1 MRRTFARFVP
11 VTRKQ
16 RIIALATAAGMALA
30 ALALAVAL
38 GSASKKPAATTI
50 TSGRSFLAGVEQ
62 HGDTLGRPDAPAT
75 LLVFEDPQCPYC
87 RTWSVDT
94 LPSVVDGFV
103 RTGRVKLVWRGIP
116 IVGEDSV
123 AGLRGAYAAAQQN
136 RLWSFVDQLFQRQGT
151 ENSGWI
157 TVQLLGQA
165 ADTAGVTA
173 STMLAAAGSA
183 AVTARLKLAIREA
196 TKYGVHGTPT
206 FVLLRRLAP
215 PQQLELRSLD
225 SASFDSVLSAA
236 LR

>member
-1 MRRTFARFVP
+1 VA

-16 RIIALATAAGMALA
+16 RIIALAAAAGVALA

-38 GSASKKPAATTI
+38 GSTSKKPAPTTPA
-50 TSGRSFLAGVEQ
+50 SGRSFLAGVRQ
-62 HGDTLGRPDAPAT
+62 RGDTLGRPDAPAT

-87 RTWSVDT
+87 RLWSVDT

-103 RTGRVKLVWRGIP
+103 RTGRVKLVWEGIP
-116 IVGEDSV
+116 IVGENSV
-123 AGLRGAYAAAQQN
+123 TGLRGAYAAAEQN

-157 TVQLLGQA
+157 DAQLLRRA
-165 ADTAGVTA
+165 ADTVGVNPSA
-173 STMLAAAGSA
+173 MFAAAGSA
-183 AVTARLKLAIREA
+183 SVTARLRLAIQEA

-206 FVLLRRLAP
+206 FVLLRRLASP
-215 PQQLELRSLD
+215 RQLELTSLD
-225 SASFDSVLSAA
+225 SASFDAVLSAA